1 MPKLLAIGALSEA
14 TGVKVPTIRY
24 YESVGLMPAA
34 PRSEGNRRS
43 YGDDAVRRLRFIRH
57 ARELGF
63 EVADIR
69 QLLDLSDQPDRPCED
84 VDAIAQRH
92 LVEINSR
99 IKRLKA
105 LKVEVTRM
113 IGECSKGRVAE
124 CRIINALDHH
134 EHCVHARH

>member
-1 MPKLLAIGALSEA
+1 MAKSLAIGALSEA

-34 PRSEGNRRS
+34 ARSDGNRRT
-43 YGDDAVRRLRFIRH
+43 YDGDAVRRLRFIRH

-63 EVADIR
+63 EVDDIR
-69 QLLDLSDQPDRPCED
+69 QLLDLSDQPDRPCRD

-92 LVEINSR
+92 LAEINSR

-105 LKVEVTRM
+105 LQVEVTRM
-113 IGECSKGRVAE
+113 IGECSRGRVAE
-124 CRIINALDHH
+124 CRIIDVLEHH

>member
-1 MPKLLAIGALSEA
+1 MPKSLAIGALSEA

-34 PRSEGNRRS
+34 PRSESNRRY
-43 YGDDAVRRLRFIRH
+43 YGDDTVRRLRFIRH

-63 EVADIR
+63 EVDDIR
-69 QLLDLSDQPDRPCED
+69 QLLDLSDQPDRPCQE

-92 LVEINSR
+92 LADINSR
-99 IKRLKA
+99 LQRLRA

-113 IGECSKGRVAE
+113 IGECSKGRVAD
-124 CRIINALDHH
+124 CRILSVLDDH

>member
-34 PRSEGNRRS
+34 PRSESNRRF
-43 YGDDAVRRLRFIRH
+43 YGDNAVRRLRFIRH

-92 LVEINSR
+92 LAEINSR

-124 CRIINALDHH
+124 CRIISALDHH
-134 EHCVHARH
+134 EHCVNARH

>member
-1 MPKLLAIGALSEA
+1 MAKSLAIGALSEA

-34 PRSEGNRRS
+34 ARSEANRRT
-43 YGDDAVRRLRFIRH
+43 YDGDAIRRLRFIRH

-63 EVADIR
+63 EVDDIR
-69 QLLDLSDQPDRPCED
+69 QLLDLSDQPDRSCGD

-92 LVEINSR
+92 LIEINSR
-99 IKRLKA
+99 IRRLKA

-113 IGECSKGRVAE
+113 ISECSRGRVAE
-124 CRIINALDHH
+124 CRIIDVLEHH

>member
-34 PRSEGNRRS
+34 PRSESNRRF
-43 YGDDAVRRLRFIRH
+43 YGDNAVRRWRVRRH
-57 ARELGF
+57 AGELVF

-92 LVEINSR
+92 LAEINSR

-124 CRIINALDHH
+124 CRIISALDHH
-134 EHCVHARH
+134 EHCVNARH